1 MRRARVHR
9 RNVQERNAGR
19 LESIVLGSH
28 FFFIVSRANRFL
40 NLGLMKLLFTDLD
53 GTLLTDDKRILD
65 ADMAAIEGML
75 SRGHKLVLCTGRPLT
90 SAKQLAQKYGFDKP
104 GFFLVSFNGGLIY
117 DYATE
122 SAILTRYIPVDEVKF
137 IMDAAHRCG
146 MHAHT
151 YSGDLVVSEY
161 ETEQLK
167 TYCRLMKMDY
177 VVVKDIREYYGKFI
191 NVVVKPP
198 IKVNIITPFD
208 HSSLVD
214 FRAEMRKTTA
224 GKLFDVFSKPEMLEF
239 SHMQSNKGDA
249 VRFMAEYYKVPLEDT
264 IAVGDEENDCPMIEA
279 AGVGVAVANA
289 SPVAKAAADYVTA
302 NDNNHSAIAEVIE
315 KFVGE

>member
-1 MRRARVHR
+1 
-9 RNVQERNAGR
+9 
-19 LESIVLGSH
+19 
-28 FFFIVSRANRFL
+28 
-40 NLGLMKLLFTDLD
+40 MKLLFTDLD

-65 ADMAAIEGML
+65 ADMAAIEAMF

-122 SAILTRYIPVDEVKF
+122 KAILTRYIPVDEVKF
-137 IMDAAHRCG
+137 IMDAAHRYG

-177 VVVKDIREYYGKFI
+177 VVVKDIREYYGEFI

-214 FRAEMRKTTA
+214 FRAEMRKATA

-289 SPVAKAAADYVTA
+289 SPVAKAIADYVTA

-315 KFVGE
+315 KFVLG

>member
-1 MRRARVHR
+1 
-9 RNVQERNAGR
+9 
-19 LESIVLGSH
+19 
-28 FFFIVSRANRFL
+28 
-40 NLGLMKLLFTDLD
+40 MKLLFTDLD

-75 SRGHKLVLCTGRPLT
+75 LRGHKLVLCTGRPLT

-122 SAILTRYIPVDEVKF
+122 KAILTRYIPVDEVKF
-137 IMDAAHRCG
+137 IMDAAHRYG

-177 VVVKDIREYYGKFI
+177 VVVKDIRDYYGEFI

-224 GKLFDVFSKPEMLEF
+224 G
-239 SHMQSNKGDA
+239 
-249 VRFMAEYYKVPLEDT
+249 
-264 IAVGDEENDCPMIEA
+264 
-279 AGVGVAVANA
+279 
-289 SPVAKAAADYVTA
+289 
-302 NDNNHSAIAEVIE
+302 
-315 KFVGE
+315 

>member
-1 MRRARVHR
+1 
-9 RNVQERNAGR
+9 
-19 LESIVLGSH
+19 
-28 FFFIVSRANRFL
+28 
-40 NLGLMKLLFTDLD
+40 MKLLFTDLD
-53 GTLLTDDKRILD
+53 GTLLTDDKQILD
-65 ADMAAIEGML
+65 DDMKAIEGML
-75 SRGHKLVLCTGRPLT
+75 ERGHKLVLCTGRPLA

-122 SAILTRYIPVDEVKF
+122 KAILTRYIPVDEVKF
-137 IMDAAHRCG
+137 IMDAAHRYG

-151 YSGDLVVSEY
+151 YSGDYVVSEY

-177 VVVKDIREYYGKFI
+177 VVVKDIREYYGEFI

-289 SPVAKAAADYVTA
+289 SPVAKDIADYVTA

-315 KFVGE
+315 KFVLG

>member
-1 MRRARVHR
+1 
-9 RNVQERNAGR
+9 
-19 LESIVLGSH
+19 
-28 FFFIVSRANRFL
+28 
-40 NLGLMKLLFTDLD
+40 MKLLFTDLD

-65 ADMAAIEGML
+65 ADMAAIECML

-122 SAILTRYIPVDEVKF
+122 KAILTRYIPVDEVKF
-137 IMDAAHRCG
+137 IMDAAHRYG

-177 VVVKDIREYYGKFI
+177 VVVKDIREYYGEFI